1 MPRPGRSTYGDQ
13 KPPYSYISL
22 TFMAIQNSSE
32 KMLTLS
38 DIYKFIMDR
47 FPYYQKNT
55 QRWQNSLRHN
65 LSFNDCFIKIPRRP
79 DRPGKGSYWALH
91 PACGDMF
98 ENGSYLRRRKRFKLS
113 KQAKDATAA
122 ALADLKHFETATQ
135 AHVQEQAK
143 MRLTALAAAPSH
155 LQPLSETLLSS
166 GVPTTYKQPF
176 TIENIIGPDLKNGTL
191 PGHPP
196 LMPQHGMLVPRSL
209 ATFPQQLWP
218 PTYTSAAVTFNPVM
232 TGAEFPHLFVSSK
245 APPPTS
251 VFSLPLHHPYRG
263 ALGQVPFAMGPASLG
278 PYKPAFMPAAFPSLP
293 DHALLGSAVM
303 PTCINA
309 GLSPPLRVDSVSSD
323 ISSKSLDV
331 VSDDSSK

>member
-22 TFMAIQNSSE
+22 TFMAIQSSQE

-38 DIYKFIMDR
+38 DIYKYIMDR

-98 ENGSYLRRRKRFKLS
+98 DNGSYLRRRKRFKLS

-122 ALADLKHFETATQ
+122 ALADLKHYETATQ
-135 AHVQEQAK
+135 AAVQEHAK

-155 LQPLSETLLSS
+155 LQPLGETLLSS
-166 GVPTTYKQPF
+166 SVPQSYKQPF
-176 TIENIIGPDLKNGTL
+176 TIENIIGPDLKNGGL
-191 PGHPP
+191 VGPHSALQAPMMSQP
-196 LMPQHGMLVPRSL
+196 LLDPRSL
-209 ATFPQQLWP
+209 ATFPQLAWH
-218 PTYTSAAVTFNPVM
+218 PTYTSAGMTFNPV
-232 TGAEFPHLFVSSK
+232 TEYAHLFSK
-245 APPPTS
+245 PPQTATS
-251 VFSLPLHHPYRG
+251 VFSLPLHPMHRG
-263 ALGQVPFAMGPASLG
+263 MGQIPFPGSLG
-278 PYKPAFMPAAFPSLP
+278 TYKPTFMPAAFPSLP
-293 DHALLGSAVM
+293 DHSFLGSAVM
-303 PTCINA
+303 PHCINA
-309 GLSPPLRVDSVSSD
+309 GLSPPVRVDSVSSD

>member
-1 MPRPGRSTYGDQ
+1 MPRPGRSTYGEQ

-22 TFMAIQNSSE
+22 TFMAINSSSE

-135 AHVQEQAK
+135 AAVQEHAK

-155 LQPLSETLLSS
+155 LQPLGETLLSS
-166 GVPTTYKQPF
+166 SVPTTYKQPF
-176 TIENIIGPDLKNGTL
+176 TIENIIGPD
-191 PGHPP
+191 
-196 LMPQHGMLVPRSL
+196 
-209 ATFPQQLWP
+209 
-218 PTYTSAAVTFNPVM
+218 
-232 TGAEFPHLFVSSK
+232 
-245 APPPTS
+245 
-251 VFSLPLHHPYRG
+251 
-263 ALGQVPFAMGPASLG
+263 
-278 PYKPAFMPAAFPSLP
+278 
-293 DHALLGSAVM
+293 
-303 PTCINA
+303 
-309 GLSPPLRVDSVSSD
+309 
-323 ISSKSLDV
+323 
-331 VSDDSSK
+331 